1 MNLGLKLIIPLAA
14 TLLPLGVNGQYM
26 RPQANI
32 ADLIES
38 EPLPVAMFTSQI
50 DKMIT
55 FKWKSSKTLDF
66 LYEDE
71 LRLAG
76 MRFKPKS
83 NTLSSGVYC
92 YDISVTDTK
101 TGDCSQL
108 KGIPPNAMIRS
119 YQLSPDQTQLLF
131 TNKTDLSTDLWIA
144 DLTKQTSKKIA
155 SDVNDIFPGV
165 PLDWSGDGKYVFYL
179 RAVNKG
185 KTPPENDIPS
195 PQIRISGES
204 EGYSEYQ
211 DLLQTPYDEKLFDF
225 YAETEIIKLD
235 VSTLEAQ
242 TIGDKGVI
250 TSFSVSPDGQ
260 YVLATYLQK
269 PYSTNVPYSQFG
281 NTIKVI
287 GNNHEEAIAEN
298 PLHEHAYSKVNSG
311 ARNIIWCAQKP
322 HTLLWVTAIDKGTL
336 RSGAPYHD
344 MVTSYTIGSQSDT
357 IIRLRNRLA
366 GIYALNDTSIIIAET
381 NSLSKNTA
389 FIQVNI
395 TNGNADTLLKCNE
408 KDSPHRILQ
417 APNIYGRKS
426 SVYYQNRYIYLTSE
440 EYTGEGAR
448 PTLVKLDLRTKKCR
462 TIWKSKPPKN
472 SKCEAINPLQ
482 GFIAIKSESPD
493 DYPNYYTENIYRK
506 SIPQQISQFES
517 PYQQAK
523 IQSQLITYMR
533 SDSVMLSA
541 TLYLP
546 NNYDH
551 QSTIPA
557 IVWAYPK
564 EYTSSTSAEQIS
576 TSAFKFAAA
585 GTSSAPIWLAAEGY
599 AVIDASFPIIS
610 QNGAEPNDSFINQ
623 IVMNAEAAVNAL
635 VERKI
640 ADRNRIAVGG
650 QSYGAF
656 MAVNLLAHT
665 QLFAAGIAQSGCY
678 NRTNTPLGFQNEK
691 RTLWQAKQ
699 TYLEMSP
706 IMFADSIKTPLL
718 LIHGEDDNNPSTPA
732 LQSEKLYAA
741 VKHCN
746 GTAKLVILPKEQHTL
761 TAIESKLHAAWE
773 IEEWLNNYLKKN

>member
-101 TGDCSQL
+101 TSDCSQL

-344 MVTSYTIGSQSDT
+344 MVTSYTIGNQTDT

-506 SIPQQISQFES
+506 SISQQISQFES

>member
-1 MNLGLKLIIPLAA
+1 MNLGFKLIIPLAA
-14 TLLPLGVNGQYM
+14 ALLPLGVNGQYM
-26 RPQANI
+26 RPQANV
-32 ADLIES
+32 AELIES
-38 EPLPVAMFTSQI
+38 EPLPVAMFTSKI

-83 NTLSSGVYC
+83 NTLSGGVYC

-101 TGDCSQL
+101 TGESSQL
-108 KGIPPNAMIRS
+108 KGLPPDAMIRS

-131 TNKTDLSTDLWIA
+131 TNKTDHSTDLWIA
-144 DLTKQTSKKIA
+144 DLTKQTSQKIA
-155 SDVNDIFPGV
+155 SEVNDIFPGV

-185 KTPPENDIPS
+185 KTPPENNIPS

-242 TIGDKGVI
+242 SVGTKGII
-250 TSFSVSPDGQ
+250 TSFSVSPDGK

-287 GNNHEEAIAEN
+287 GNNHEETIAEN

-311 ARNIIWCAQKP
+311 ARNITWCAQKP

-344 MVTSYTIGSQSDT
+344 MVTSYTIGNQADT
-357 IIRLRNRLA
+357 IMRLRNRLA

-381 NSLSKNTA
+381 SSLSKNTA

-408 KDSPHRILQ
+408 KESPHRILQ
-417 APNIYGRKS
+417 TPNIYGRKS

-440 EYTGEGAR
+440 EYTREGAC
-448 PTLVKLDLRTKKCR
+448 PTLIKLDLRTKKCR

-482 GFIAIKSESPD
+482 GIIAIKSESPD
-493 DYPNYYTENIYRK
+493 DYPNYYIENIYRK
-506 SIPQQISQFES
+506 SIPQQISQFAS

-546 NNYDH
+546 NNYDN
-551 QSTIPA
+551 QSTIPT

-564 EYTSSTSAEQIS
+564 EYTSNTSAEQIS
-576 TSAFKFAAA
+576 TSAFQFSAA

-610 QNGAEPNDSFINQ
+610 QNGVEPNDSFINQ

-656 MAVNLLAHT
+656 MTANLLAHT

-699 TYLEMSP
+699 TYLDMSP
-706 IMFADSIKTPLL
+706 ILFADHIKAPLL